1 MALSKD
7 DGDRFTPV
15 FLCRA
20 SSCMLLEVIQS
31 SSIAGRINNFW
42 CVFTGTNVDE
52 AKKILGASGL
62 AIIPASGFE
71 DAAAKAVE
79 SIS

>member
-1 MALSKD
+1 MAFPTEHLNNV
-7 DGDRFTPV
+7 GDVLF
-15 FLCRA
+15 RA
-20 SSCMLLEVIQS
+20 SSCLLLEAIHTGNT
-31 SSIAGRINNFW
+31 AGRINNFW
-42 CVFTGTNVDE
+42 CVFAGTNVDE
-52 AKKILGASGL
+52 AKKILSASGL